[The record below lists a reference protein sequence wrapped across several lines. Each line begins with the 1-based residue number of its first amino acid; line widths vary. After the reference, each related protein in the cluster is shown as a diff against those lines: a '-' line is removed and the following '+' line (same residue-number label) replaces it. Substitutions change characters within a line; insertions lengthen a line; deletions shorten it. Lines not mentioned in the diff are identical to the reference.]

1 MAIDHKQVT
10 QLEKLALNIQLD
22 ILISVKQRGE
32 ESMDCSCSMIKL
44 LAVLYGKQMKID
56 PKKPDW
62 GNRDQLVL
70 AKSHAVLELYST
82 LSNLGYFD
90 KKWLW
95 TMSHQGDR
103 LPKKLDRSKT
113 PGIDVTIGD
122 LNNGVAIAA
131 GLAMGL
137 KIANKEND
145 VYLVMD
151 EDELKD
157 ERCWQVFQCIAH
169 FKLDYCLVIIDS
181 GYRKREQLSKRY
193 EKSYLLKRK
202 AEKAGFYTLLVDGTN
217 IKAINEAIEEYKM
230 RTTQAFC
237 IVLESYP
244 ERVLSDLTMDDHED
258 SSKKIPKTFHQ
269 EIEKTIL
276 KLQEK
281 LERMS

>member
-32 ESMDCSCSMIKL
+32 ESMDCSFSMIKL

-169 FKLDYCLVIIDS
+169 FKLDHCLVIIDS

-202 AEKAGFYTLLVDGTN
+202 AEKAGVYTL
-217 IKAINEAIEEYKM
+217 
-230 RTTQAFC
+230 Q
-237 IVLESYP
+237 SP
-244 ERVLSDLTMDDHED
+244 H
-258 SSKKIPKTFHQ
+258 
-269 EIEKTIL
+269 
-276 KLQEK
+276 
-281 LERMS
+281 